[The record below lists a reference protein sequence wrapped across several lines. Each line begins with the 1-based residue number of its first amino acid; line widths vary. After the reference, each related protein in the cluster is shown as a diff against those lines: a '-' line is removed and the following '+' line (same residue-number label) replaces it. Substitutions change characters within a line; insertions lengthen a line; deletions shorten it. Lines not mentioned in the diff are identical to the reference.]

1 MRIIYIFSTLYTN
14 LEAFWQ
20 SLNVQVKLKHSAISR
35 VVLIHLRTKITR
47 FTSALANETLN
58 NAALLLQIPSLIQKK
73 ITR

>member
-1 MRIIYIFSTLYTN
+1 MRIIYIFSTFYTN